1 MNPLLSIVA
10 LIALGSFAAMCMSV
24 IIFLGRARTFL
35 DTTSMTLLSTQRVIE
50 DVNKKIEPT
59 LELANT
65 TLKKTTETLEKID
78 NQLETLHQS
87 VHNVDDMVQRVTSLQ
102 KKVQDKVEDPIMKTA
117 SFIAGVSKAIQAMT
131 NALKK

>member
-35 DTTSMTLLSTQRVIE
+35 DTTSMTLLSTQRVLE

-87 VHNVDDMVQRVTSLQ
+87 VHNVDDMVQRVTTLQ

-131 NALKK
+131 NAMKK